1 MLPKK
6 MEENKTSCMHYY
18 VLTANRQP
26 ESWVQ
31 SGMADCPLEGRGGWD
46 RGGRCCA
53 IHDGLSQ
60 NLADWLH
67 IQENAC
73 CKQILNQHMLVLDQT
88 STRTKSISKPHE
100 RLKLLE
106 GHIPA
111 QALNEL
117 VIFLCMA
124 MISSGG
130 LLNCFI
136 VKMIC
141 LIWHQAACSVHP
153 TGEPG
158 LICPTD
164 GHMSGTNYL
173 SPSDGKCSFWAQTKQ
188 GEQSDSIISFYL

>member
-1 MLPKK
+1 MSAIRNGWLS
-6 MEENKTSCMHYY
+6 T
-18 VLTANRQP
+18 
-26 ESWVQ
+26 
-31 SGMADCPLEGRGGWD
+31 GGGWGW
-46 RGGRCCA
+46 GGRCCA

-67 IQENAC
+67 IQENEC
-73 CKQILNQHMLVLDQT
+73 GKQILNQHMLVLDQT
-88 STRTKSISKPHE
+88 STQTRSISKPHE

-130 LLNCFI
+130 LLSCFI

-141 LIWHQAACSVHP
+141 LIWHQEACSVHP

-173 SPSDGKCSFWAQTKQ
+173 SQSDGNVVSELKQSRESNLTALSHFICNPECSYSTFAVTCTKH
-188 GEQSDSIISFYL
+188 DYF